1 MLTDRQAAVLRF
13 IREFIEVRGKPPTVR
28 EIQRH
33 FAFASLNSVSTHL
46 AALQRKGCIR
56 RVLGESRNI
65 EILDGCPI
73 KGQPAPVIE

>member
-1 MLTDRQAAVLRF
+1 MLTDRQTAVLRF

-33 FAFASLNSVSTHL
+33 FGFASLNSVSTHL

-56 RVLGESRNI
+56 RVSGESRNI
-65 EILDGCPI
+65 EILDGCPT
-73 KGQPAPVIE
+73 KIELTPMIE